1 MSVSNTLNVV
11 FSNAQNIDKQD
22 IKSLWIKS
30 FGDYPV
36 AVDLFLDK
44 VFDSD
49 RAFVATVDGKLCS
62 MLFLLPCKICNKN
75 AHYLYAACTDVNFR
89 KLGIMSRLIKF
100 ALNQAKDIGD
110 SYSVLLPASDSL
122 YDFYLKFGYQKALRI
137 KTCNIRATNIP
148 TVADIYSNSDFDY
161 LSCRNKYFDARCNFL
176 KFPQNIVESAIDIN
190 SIYGGQT
197 VVYNNSYAIVSA
209 LYNGARTVTEF
220 VANSAEKQA
229 LIEQIF
235 ANCPADNYNFRIN
248 IKDENFKNCTTKDF
262 GMILSLDNSL
272 VPSNLYIGLTLD

>member
-1 MSVSNTLNVV
+1 MPAVNTFNAV

-44 VFDSD
+44 VFDPD

-75 AHYLYAACTDVNFR
+75 AHYLYAACTDVDFR

-100 ALNQAKDIGD
+100 ALNQARNIGD
-110 SYSVLLPASDSL
+110 NYSVLLPANDSL
-122 YDFYLKFGYQKALRI
+122 YDFYLKFGYQKALQI
-137 KTCNIRATNIP
+137 KTCNIRVTDIS
-148 TVADIYSNSDFDY
+148 TVADIYPNSDFDY
-161 LSCRNKYFDARCNFL
+161 LSCRNKYFDGRCNFL
-176 KFPQNIVESAIDIN
+176 KFPQNIVEFAVAVN

-209 LYNGARTVTEF
+209 PYNGTRTVTEF
-220 VANSAEKQA
+220 VSDSKEARA
-229 LIEQIF
+229 IVEQIF
-235 ANCPADNYNFRIN
+235 INCSADNYIFRLN
-248 IKDENFKNCTTKDF
+248 VKDENFKNCITKDF
-262 GMILSLDNSL
+262 GMILSLDNS
-272 VPSNLYIGLTLD
+272 VIPSNLYIGLTLD